1 MAKHLPDTEA
11 VEGKRDE
18 VRTVER
24 ARLPKPNITKTAR
37 AALRNLQKDDTII
50 VLPADKGRA
59 TVLMNTD
66 DYMTMITALV
76 SDTNTYSKLK
86 KDPTTR
92 FKTKLVNIFKQWKK
106 YKSIWTAILTPIS
119 KRRRGS

>member
-76 SDTNTYSKLK
+76 SDTNT
-86 KDPTTR
+86 
-92 FKTKLVNIFKQWKK
+92 
-106 YKSIWTAILTPIS
+106 
-119 KRRRGS
+119 